1 MKYLL
6 CLGSN
11 LGDRLANLEAACAS
25 LGRLS
30 GAGNLRR
37 SSIYRTKPFGVEGE
51 QPDYL
56 NMTVEIECALSER
69 AMLGACLGIEAA
81 LGRVRPL
88 GEIKASRVIDI
99 DILMCFD
106 ENNKMISSADPE
118 LELPHPRM
126 FERAFVLVPCTDL
139 YPNKEIYGIK
149 FEKTLEKLDISEVF
163 SFSSK
168 S

>member
-11 LGDRLANLEAACAS
+11 LGDRLGNLEAACSS
-25 LGRLS
+25 LVRIS
-30 GAGNLRR
+30 REDSMRR
-37 SSIYRTKPFGVEGE
+37 SSVYRTKPFGVENE

-56 NMTVEIECALSER
+56 NMVVELESTLSPR

-81 LGRVRPL
+81 LGRVRPV
-88 GEIKASRVIDI
+88 GEIKAARIIDI

-106 ENNKMISSADPE
+106 EKNEMITSSDPE

-126 FERAFVLVPCTDL
+126 FERAFVLVPCSEL
-139 YPNKEIYGIK
+139 FPNKEIYGVN
-149 FEKTLEKLDISEVF
+149 FENILKNLDISEIF
-163 SFSSK
+163 RF
-168 S
+168 

>member
-11 LGDRLANLEAACAS
+11 LGDRLGNLEAACSS
-25 LGRLS
+25 LVRIS
-30 GAGNLRR
+30 REDSMRR
-37 SSIYRTKPFGVEGE
+37 SSVYRTKPFGVENE

-56 NMTVEIECALSER
+56 NMVVELESMLSPR

-81 LGRVRPL
+81 LGRVRPV
-88 GEIKASRVIDI
+88 GEIKAARIIDI

-106 ENNKMISSADPE
+106 EKNEMITSSDPE

-126 FERAFVLVPCTDL
+126 FERAFVLVPCSEL
-139 YPNKEIYGIK
+139 FPNKEIYGVN
-149 FEKTLEKLDISEVF
+149 FENILKNLDISEIF
-163 SFSSK
+163 RF
-168 S
+168 